1 MGETPEK
8 PADQLKKVRRRTG
21 EGEGLSEVDDEKS
34 SVVADASIES
44 GVPTP
49 TPLRTAD
56 KTTKKVAG
64 PSAQNMPGSAG
75 QAARMRF
82 RRDRRPKR

>member
-1 MGETPEK
+1 MTDSPDK

-21 EGEGLSEVDDEKS
+21 EGEGLTDADEEKAP
-34 SVVADASIES
+34 VVADVGIES
-44 GVPTP
+44 SVPTP

-56 KTTKKVAG
+56 KTAKKVAG
-64 PSAQNMPGSAG
+64 PSAQDVSGKTG

-82 RRDRRPKR
+82 RRDRRPRR